1 MPYCKY
7 CHREITRF
15 DSDICPHC
23 GGKKPLEDNYK
34 TMDVTQTLTGVKLE
48 GELYRSKSR
57 KTFALLCCLAGYAG
71 AHSFYLGKNLRGA
84 IELLISILI
93 IGGFG
98 SLLYF
103 AAAKSFLCYLIPAL
117 LVVAFYVAAGVFYLF
132 NGQSLKD
139 GHGELLR

>member
-84 IELLISILI
+84 
-93 IGGFG
+93 
-98 SLLYF
+98 
-103 AAAKSFLCYLIPAL
+103 AAKSFLCYLIPAL
-117 LVVAFYVAAGVFYLF
+117 LIVLFYFAAGVFYLF